1 MEDTRVLTYVFAQLE
16 GGGGATERG
25 VIASYTLNDGLLGHS
40 VILFTTIPL

>member
-16 GGGGATERG
+16 GGGATGRG

-40 VILFTTIPL
+40 VMLFTTIPL